1 MPYIK
6 SMICQGFKSFR
17 NKTIIYFDKGFSA
30 IVGAN
35 GSGKSNVLDAFVFAL
50 GELSGNKLRVKNV
63 RDLICN
69 GGSVE
74 KSPSN
79 FAQVD
84 IIFDNS
90 DGKIPIDS
98 KAVIISRKID
108 SKGNGNY
115 YINRRRTTRRDLQDL
130 MDLCNLIPNSTNL
143 ILQGELFRI
152 INMTNLER
160 RILIDEISGI
170 ASYNE
175 KKESA
180 EKQLEK
186 VEENISR
193 ITILL
198 NEVSIQLT
206 NLESEKNDALE
217 YQRLDYEQKNTE
229 KALLIA
235 KINSIRTDIRKI
247 EEKKLV
253 INQEINEI
261 EKNIINNRNLLS
273 EINESLEIIN
283 KKIKNLES
291 DELLEL
297 TKKINDLKT
306 EKVKYETSKEHLN
319 KEIDKLSQ
327 EIIESV
333 NKKGN
338 IQKEKQNLKQELIQ
352 FEKEKD
358 IYHNSLTTKI
368 QELDVL
374 KKELE
379 KIDSNYIEIQQQLSI
394 LREKIS
400 KDQET
405 KNQLYSEMK
414 VLENKQQNFENIK
427 LNTQEK
433 ITKLK
438 RELQNFKENLIQLNE
453 KRKEHEKTGT
463 ITHNIIN
470 LESEKIK
477 ILNEIKR
484 LQEIIEDRHIQLI
497 SLKSKIKTI
506 KNFSQ
511 NRAVEA
517 ILKIKDTSI
526 INGEIF
532 GTISQLGKIDSK
544 YDIALEVAGGAK
556 LNYIIVDS
564 QKTAKEC
571 IQYLK
576 ENKIGRASFIPL
588 DKIKVNYPNFTI
600 NLNENVIGRAVD
612 LIQFNSQ
619 FVKAFE
625 FVFGKTI
632 IVKDLETAIKL
643 PISARKVTIK
653 GDIVEVSHLMHGG
666 SHKKRMGFS
675 FKTIEESEIPVL
687 EEDLNKLRN
696 KENMLLSE
704 LKQIDMK
711 ITEYYKTRIQG
722 NNSLNEITQ
731 QLNLFEE
738 RINEKEKELNSL
750 ESEIQKIDDENN
762 QVKISFTENKK
773 VLDGIIHQISD
784 LKDQEKKLQ
793 EGIQNSKNIK
803 IKNDIQILEEE
814 KGHLTS
820 NISELELKITKIKAK
835 LEDFLENHIKEI
847 EQTISKKEETI
858 KINLSEIAS
867 IDGSLKSINSEIYTI
882 NEKILEENQILG
894 QYIDEKNQLI
904 KKITDLRI
912 KIEEMKSSIHPKS
925 LQVNTLENKME
936 NLIEQL
942 NEFKTEFGENF
953 EHFFEKEENTIPQE
967 IKQKIS
973 ISQQKLDEII
983 KDCIEKKALLEPVNM
998 RAIEKYDKIKNRYE
1012 DLIEKHDQVVNE
1024 RQSILDFIEQ
1034 IETEKKDVFM
1044 RTFYQINENFGT
1056 IFSKLSP
1063 NGEAKL
1069 ELENHDDPFEGGLR
1083 IMARPGGKKW
1093 CQIRSISGGEKALTI
1108 IALILGIQQY
1118 VPSPYYILDEIDS
1131 NLDEINTI
1139 LVAEMIK
1146 ELSSKSQFILIT
1158 HKEPTMERSD
1168 QLLGISITDGI
1179 SQVVNINI
1187 REALAQIAE

>member
-1 MPYIK
+1 MTYIK
-6 SMICQGFKSFR
+6 SIICQGFKSFR
-17 NKTIIYFDKGFSA
+17 NRTIVYFDRGFSA

-35 GSGKSNVLDAFVFAL
+35 GSGKSNILDAFVFAL
-50 GELSGNKLRVKNV
+50 GELSGNKMRVKNV

-74 KSPSN
+74 KNPSN

-90 DGKIPIDS
+90 DGKILIDS
-98 KAVIISRKID
+98 KDVIISRKID
-108 SKGNGNY
+108 IKGNGNY

-180 EKQLEK
+180 KKQLEK

-217 YQRLDYEQKNTE
+217 YQHLDNEQKNTE
-229 KALLIA
+229 KALLIV

-247 EEKKLV
+247 EEKKLA

-273 EINESLEIIN
+273 EINENLEFIN
-283 KKIKNLES
+283 EKIKNLES
-291 DELLEL
+291 EELLEL

-306 EKVKYETSKEHLN
+306 EKAKYETSKEHLN

-327 EIIESV
+327 EIIESG
-333 NKKGN
+333 NKKEN

-352 FEKEKD
+352 FEKEKE
-358 IYHNSLTTKI
+358 IHHNSLTIKN

-379 KIDSNYIEIQQQLSI
+379 KIDSNYMEIQQQLSI

-405 KNQLYSEMK
+405 KNQLYSEIK

-427 LNTQEK
+427 HNTHEK
-433 ITKLK
+433 ITKLR

-453 KRKEHEKTGT
+453 KRNEHKKTGT
-463 ITHNIIN
+463 ITHNIKN

-477 ILNEIKR
+477 IDNELKR

-506 KNFSQ
+506 KNFNQ

-517 ILKIKDTSI
+517 ILKIKDTDI

-556 LNYIIVDS
+556 LKYIIVDS

-588 DKIKVNYPNFTI
+588 DRIKVNYPNFAI
-600 NLNENVIGRAVD
+600 NNNENVIGRVVD

-643 PISARKVTIK
+643 PINARKVTLK
-653 GDIVEVSHLMHGG
+653 GDIVESSNLMHGG
-666 SHKKRMGFS
+666 SHKKRIGLS
-675 FKTIEESEIPVL
+675 FKSMEESEIRVL

-711 ITEYYKTRIQG
+711 ITEYYRTRIQG

-738 RINEKEKELNSL
+738 RINEKENELNSL

-762 QVKISFTENKK
+762 QVKISFAEKK
-773 VLDGIIHQISD
+773 KILDGIVNQISD

-803 IKNDIQILEEE
+803 IKNDIQTLEEE
-814 KGHLTS
+814 TSHLTS
-820 NISELELKITKIKAK
+820 KVSELELKITKIKAK
-835 LEDFLENHIKEI
+835 LEDFIENRIKEI
-847 EQTISKKEETI
+847 EQTISKNEETI
-858 KINLSEIAS
+858 KINLSEIES
-867 IDGSLKSINSEIYTI
+867 IDGSLTSINSEIQTI

-894 QYIDEKNQLI
+894 QYIDEKNQLL

-925 LQVNTLENKME
+925 LQVNTLENKIE

-942 NEFKTEFGENF
+942 HEFKTEFGENF
-953 EHFFEKEENTIPQE
+953 EHFFNEDNNIIPEEIR
-967 IKQKIS
+967 QKLS
-973 ISQQKLDEII
+973 LSQQKLEEII
-983 KDCIEKKALLEPVNM
+983 KNCIEKKVLLEPVNM
-998 RAIEKYDKIKNRYE
+998 RAIEKYDKIKNRYD
-1012 DLIEKHDQVVNE
+1012 DLIEKHEQIATE
-1024 RQSILDFIEQ
+1024 RQAILNFIDQ

-1044 RTFYQINENFGT
+1044 RTFNKINENFGM

-1069 ELENHDDPFEGGLR
+1069 ELENHDDPFEGGLI
-1083 IMARPGGKKW
+1083 IMARPGSKKW
-1093 CQIRSISGGEKALTI
+1093 CLTRSMSGGEKTLTI

-1118 VPSPYYILDEIDS
+1118 VPSPYYILDEIDAC
-1131 NLDEINTI
+1131 LDEANTI
-1139 LVAEMIK
+1139 LVADMIK
-1146 ELSSKSQFILIT
+1146 ELSLKSQFILIT
-1158 HKEPTMERSD
+1158 HREPTMERSD

-1187 REALAQIAE
+1187 VEALAQIAE